1 MRYSVSDTAE
11 WGDYKSGPRIVTDQ
25 TREAMRQILKEIQS
39 GAFAEEW
46 MDEYHAH
53 GAGQLHAT
61 RKAEQG
67 QQIEQVGK
75 QLRKIMTFLNAKE
88 VN

>member
-11 WGDYKSGPRIVTDQ
+11 WGDYKSGPRIVTDE
-25 TREAMRQILKEIQS
+25 TRAAMRQILKEIQS

-46 MDEYHAH
+46 MDEYKVN
-53 GAGQLHAT
+53 GAKQLLTT
-61 RKAEQG
+61 RKSEQN
-67 QQIEQVGK
+67 QQIELVGK
-75 QLRKIMTFLNAKE
+75 ELRKMMTFLNAKE